1 MCVKSC
7 LSFHR
12 PPRVC
17 QKLMVDYGAFQVL
30 WDLLMPMEE
39 GQSEQWEMAVDSMLA
54 LGHNLNVQQ
63 VPRHRR
69 RYSNIPPELQPRK
82 FPFSR
87 LDCSFKD
94 LSLSETGLIAQ
105 SITEDT
111 TGCRQTQC
119 RYMDTDLH
127 PFDLTIILHSPS
139 GQKVKVQAH
148 KSTLMEESDVFHV
161 MLAGSYRESSC
172 GEIHLHSI
180 APCGFLSVLH
190 HMYGCGWQCRE
201 VLNMVASSG
210 RRESTSGMSCIGG
223 EALREGTSDLLY
235 ETTAILL
242 QEIADTF
249 QEREEKIRTEHCLQV
264 LACAGRFL
272 LPDLITLSEHAAAKS
287 IQPGNMVAMFHF
299 AQLHQCFCLAES
311 CIRALVTIPHLQ
323 LRTQVFRDLVSSAEG
338 EAALQ
343 IILLFL
349 TATDF

>member
-1 MCVKSC
+1 
-7 LSFHR
+7 
-12 PPRVC
+12 
-17 QKLMVDYGAFQVL
+17 MVDYGAFQVL
-30 WDLLMPMEE
+30 WELLKPTEE
-39 GQSEQWEMAVDSMLA
+39 GDSELWEMAVDSMLA
-54 LGHNLNVQQ
+54 LGHNMHVQQ

-94 LSLSETGLIAQ
+94 LSLSETDLLAQ
-105 SITEDT
+105 CAPSTGDT
-111 TGCRQTQC
+111 TSSRQTRC
-119 RYMDTDLH
+119 RYMDADLH
-127 PFDLTIILHSPS
+127 PFDLTIVLHPPS
-139 GQKVKVQAH
+139 GPGVKVQAH

-161 MLAGSYRESSC
+161 MLAGSYKESSC
-172 GEIHLHSI
+172 GEVHLHSI

-201 VLNMVASSG
+201 VLNMVASSS
-210 RRESTSGMSCIGG
+210 RREATSGVSCVGG
-223 EALREGTSDLLY
+223 EAWRVESSDLLSQ
-235 ETTAILL
+235 TTAILL
-242 QEIADTF
+242 QEIAATCQD
-249 QEREEKIRTEHCLQV
+249 REEGVRTEHCLQV

-287 IQPGNMVAMFHF
+287 IQPGNVVAMFHF

-323 LRTQVFRDLVSSAEG
+323 LRTQVFRDLVSSSEG